1 MTVDDQIAE
10 FETRLT
16 AHLQYALFVNINL
29 DYWEELNE
37 LDAVSVQIISDIV
50 HDVFA
55 PLLAKY
61 SATPAAGPLERC
73 HVLIEH
79 ALLAS
84 MNVPFP
90 RDPILHVH
98 RVIQNMRT
106 IFIRTTYAQ
115 LRTEMIMANHHVHVI
130 QRTWREANTN
140 PDRLACRRRL
150 KFEFDDVGAYSQALL
165 GIEFNVLDP
174 AESHHPDVR
183 TGGADRRQVHTRR
196 SRKARVDIFNPRV
209 EIPV

>member
-1 MTVDDQIAE
+1 MSVDDQLEA

-29 DYWEELNE
+29 DYWEELDE
-37 LDAVSVQIISDIV
+37 LDNVSVQVIGDIV

-55 PLLAKY
+55 PLLAMY
-61 SATPAAGPLERC
+61 RDTPAAPPLERC

-115 LRTEMIMANHHVHVI
+115 LRTEMIMVNHHVHVL

-140 PDRLACRRRL
+140 PTRLPCRRRL
-150 KFEFDDVGAYSQALL
+150 EREFAEVAAYSSVAL
-165 GIEFNVLDP
+165 
-174 AESHHPDVR
+174 SH
-183 TGGADRRQVHTRR
+183 
-196 SRKARVDIFNPRV
+196 
-209 EIPV
+209 